1 MRKIIKNKQE
11 LFDYLMYGYAYELE
25 DVQTQIGTQKRLKD
39 NELEEELKKKTKE
52 NNNDESNESS
62 V

>member
-52 NNNDESNESS
+52 NI
-62 V
+62 